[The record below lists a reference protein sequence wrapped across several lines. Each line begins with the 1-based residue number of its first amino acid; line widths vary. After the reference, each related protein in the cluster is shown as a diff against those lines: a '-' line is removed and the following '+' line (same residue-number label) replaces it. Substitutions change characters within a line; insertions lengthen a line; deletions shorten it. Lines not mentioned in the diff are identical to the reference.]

1 MDHFEKKDKLMRKM
15 KLALV
20 ETVVAQ
26 DNPTVETLHK
36 TVLEEFGERASQ
48 DLENHFLKKLAEK
61 QAQHQKLAKA
71 VGQSALDLVRAVV
84 EDENPSLEKL
94 QEEFRK
100 KRGEEVSTV
109 LVSFFKAQMR
119 KKAVVKAGVKV
130 PTGQSKVALLRQ
142 VVAGSDPSREKLEEA
157 FFREFG
163 IKTPPELLAVFDLEL
178 LKLEAAQK
186 GLTLPQLLVQRAKS
200 QVKKA

>member
-1 MDHFEKKDKLMRKM
+1 
-15 KLALV
+15 
-20 ETVVAQ
+20 
-26 DNPTVETLHK
+26 VETLHK